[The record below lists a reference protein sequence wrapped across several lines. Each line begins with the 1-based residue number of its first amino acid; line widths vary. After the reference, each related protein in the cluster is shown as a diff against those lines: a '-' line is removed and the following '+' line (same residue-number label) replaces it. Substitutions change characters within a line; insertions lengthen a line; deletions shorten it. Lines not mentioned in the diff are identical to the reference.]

1 MRVRSEE
8 VLRPL
13 GLRPRQLVALSVLRD
28 AGEPSQQDLA
38 GYLRMDRTN
47 LVGLLNELEGD
58 GLIERRRSTEDR
70 RRHVVRLTDA
80 GAVRLARAEFA
91 LNAAEDEVLGA
102 LDEGQRRDLHDLLQ
116 QAMAGAD
123 EPGGAGGACAVP
135 GEGRPAAGPDA
146 AGPCGPGPDAAGS
159 DVAGPCG
166 DDPGDEAC

>member
-13 GLRPRQLVALSVLRD
+13 GMRPRHLVALTVLRD

-58 GLIERRRSTEDR
+58 GLIERRRSEADR

-80 GAVRLARAEFA
+80 GARRLARAEFA

-102 LDEGQRRDLHDLLQ
+102 LDGRQRHDLHALLQ
-116 QAMAGAD
+116 QAMAAAD
-123 EPGGAGGACAVP
+123 EPGEVGGACAAP
-135 GEGRPAAGPDA
+135 GDGRAEAGTDA
-146 AGPCGPGPDAAGS
+146 AGPR
-159 DVAGPCG
+159 G
-166 DDPGDEAC
+166 DGAC

>member
-13 GLRPRQLVALSVLRD
+13 GMRPRHLVALSVLRD

-47 LVGLLNELEGD
+47 LVGLLNELEGE
-58 GLIERRRSTEDR
+58 GLIERRRSEADR

-80 GAVRLARAEFA
+80 GARHLARAEFA

-102 LDEGQRRDLHDLLQ
+102 LDAGQRRDLHALLQ
-116 QAMAGAD
+116 QAMVGAD
-123 EPGGAGGACAVP
+123 EPGEPCAAPGAKQAGADGGPVA
-135 GEGRPAAGPDA
+135 PD
-146 AGPCGPGPDAAGS
+146 G
-159 DVAGPCG
+159 AGPCG
-166 DDPGDEAC
+166 DGRDDEGC

>member
-1 MRVRSEE
+1 VLLERLNRRMRVRSEE

-13 GLRPRQLVALSVLRD
+13 GMRPRHLVALTVLRD

-38 GYLRMDRTN
+38 GFLRMDRTN
-47 LVGLLNELEGD
+47 LVGLLNELESE
-58 GLIERRRSTEDR
+58 GLIERRRSEADR

-80 GAVRLARAEFA
+80 GARHLARAEFA

-102 LDEGQRRDLHDLLQ
+102 LDAGQRRDLHALLQ

-135 GEGRPAAGPDA
+135 GEGRAGADPCAAGSDA
-146 AGPCGPGPDAAGS
+146 AGPCGDG
-159 DVAGPCG
+159 
-166 DDPGDEAC
+166 PGDEAC